1 MKEAAEV
8 FSSAHTP
15 SSICMVNYIL
25 RSTASSNGEEHPFK
39 CQGRILEKQLTELFF
54 ANSVQLNGTEAG
66 NKKEDKHQQETDDIF
81 KEKGKGIGKPK
92 ICQQQNTGCGN
103 GSGKT

>member
-1 MKEAAEV
+1 MGWKRILSQKRPAAGGEARE
-8 FSSAHTP
+8 
-15 SSICMVNYIL
+15 
-25 RSTASSNGEEHPFK
+25 RASFLLF
-39 CQGRILEKQLTELFF
+39 LEKQLTELFF